1 MCSLGNS
8 CRPFPPI
15 ALLGREVRRRGAPV
29 ILGPPKHTFGE
40 PGVRGTEFR
49 RVSFLGSDCPG
60 RCRRLSCVKG
70 ARQISLVRQK
80 TLLENRGC
88 AGRNSLT
95 FPFWAAIAIVA
106 AGHYI
111 SPGVVGEISLV
122 HQNTLLENHHQIGL
136 RGTEVPVV
144 SFLGS
149 DCPGRCRRLSFV
161 KGVRQISLV
170 RQKTLLEN
178 HHKIGVRGTW
188 VVREGSS

>member
-1 MCSLGNS
+1 MA
-8 CRPFPPI
+8 F
-15 ALLGREVRRRGAPV
+15 
-29 ILGPPKHTFGE
+29 
-40 PGVRGTEFR
+40 
-49 RVSFLGSDCPG
+49 SFLGSDCPCP
-60 RCRRLSCVKG
+60 CRRLSFVKG
-70 ARQISLVRQK
+70 VWQISLVRQK
-80 TLLENRGC
+80 TLLENQGC

-149 DCPGRCRRLSFV
+149 DCPGRRLALNCAKGVGQTSFV
-161 KGVRQISLV
+161 HQNTSL
-170 RQKTLLEN
+170 KD
-178 HHKIGVRGTW
+178 HHKIGVHGPVSTPFYGFA
-188 VVREGSS
+188 ECMP